1 MYCIFMKYGQP
12 TVAEPMGEISP
23 LILIKNDT
31 VLCKLRPKTL
41 MMNHRKTWIKIK
53 GNRVENGRKKEYVG
67 SISQKLQ
74 SSLNSTPHTRPVWH
88 AFESLWLSKKPGRL
102 FILKSQRET
111 ISEASINPSMLSSKM
126 ARTVCFLSWKK
137 SHFPRVYFS
146 GTTFH
151 NFWKPFLYPH
161 SKGSDFI
168 VPSFLWDNFNRKY
181 TVQSRQEST
190 LKYRSQEKR
199 RTAGATVSSTQGKSQ
214 RYYRATTEL
223 YGRSSGDDATTQ
235 VYAATTAASD
245 EMAVTRQQQP
255 STTIKSKTTP
265 KATSS
270 HPADHW
276 SCCAQC
282 VCNYCD
288 SCHQC
293 YCSQPPANQDILR
306 TLSLDRRS
314 RHFVPHQRFEIHR
327 VASSFIQMG
336 TLYCS
341 VGSCSFPYTTS
352 KCPMGVPYCHTLCFS
367 Y

>member
-1 MYCIFMKYGQP
+1 M
-12 TVAEPMGEISP
+12 
-23 LILIKNDT
+23 
-31 VLCKLRPKTL
+31 
-41 MMNHRKTWIKIK
+41 
-53 GNRVENGRKKEYVG
+53 
-67 SISQKLQ
+67 
-74 SSLNSTPHTRPVWH
+74 
-88 AFESLWLSKKPGRL
+88 
-102 FILKSQRET
+102 
-111 ISEASINPSMLSSKM
+111 
-126 ARTVCFLSWKK
+126 
-137 SHFPRVYFS
+137 
-146 GTTFH
+146 
-151 NFWKPFLYPH
+151 
-161 SKGSDFI
+161 
-168 VPSFLWDNFNRKY
+168 
-181 TVQSRQEST
+181 
-190 LKYRSQEKR
+190 KYRSQEKR

-235 VYAATTAASD
+235 VYAATTAAASD

-352 KCPMGVPYCHTLCFS
+352 KCPMGVPYSLLFLLGKLF
-367 Y
+367 

>member
-1 MYCIFMKYGQP
+1 MYCFSFMKYGQP
-12 TVAEPMGEISP
+12 TVAEPMGEIPP

-53 GNRVENGRKKEYVG
+53 GNRVENGRKRKKEYVG

-137 SHFPRVYFS
+137 NLIFLEFTFPEQLFI
-146 GTTFH
+146 TFLKAI
-151 NFWKPFLYPH
+151 F
-161 SKGSDFI
+161 
-168 VPSFLWDNFNRKY
+168 VPSFKREWLYSSQFLWDNFNRKY

-235 VYAATTAASD
+235 VYAATTAAAASD

-255 STTIKSKTTP
+255 PTTIKSKTTP
-265 KATSS
+265 KATSK
-270 HPADHW
+270 PADHW

-314 RHFVPHQRFEIHR
+314 RHFVPNQRFEIRR
-327 VASSFIQMG
+327 VASSFTDGYIIW
-336 TLYCS
+336 
-341 VGSCSFPYTTS
+341 
-352 KCPMGVPYCHTLCFS
+352 
-367 Y
+367 